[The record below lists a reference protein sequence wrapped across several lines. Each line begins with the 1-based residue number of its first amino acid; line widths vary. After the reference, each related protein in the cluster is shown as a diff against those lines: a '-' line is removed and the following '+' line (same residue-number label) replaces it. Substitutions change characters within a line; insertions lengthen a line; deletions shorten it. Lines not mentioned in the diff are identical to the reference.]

1 MASYVRKT
9 AATLFAASALAV
21 GVAGPASAQ
30 VEQDGLVNANVG
42 DITIQDVNVTA
53 VVGVVATLC
62 DVVDVTNVNVLAVVV
77 DQTGRAAPTVCV
89 TDDRDRVTITNN

>member
-1 MASYVRKT
+1 MATRVRRT
-9 AATLFAASALAV
+9 AATLVAGTALAI
-21 GVAGPASAQ
+21 GVATPASAQ
-30 VEQDGLVNANVG
+30 VQQDGLVNVNVG
-42 DITIQDVNVTA
+42 DITIEDVNVTA

-62 DVVDVTNVNVLAVVV
+62 DVVDVTNVNVLAIVV

>member
-1 MASYVRKT
+1 MTSYVRRT
-9 AATLFAASALAV
+9 AATLFAGTALAI
-21 GVAGPASAQ
+21 GVATPASAQ
-30 VEQDGLVNANVG
+30 VEQNGLVNVNVG

-53 VVGVVATLC
+53 VVGVVAQVC
-62 DVVDVTNVNVLAVVV
+62 DVVDVTNVNILAVVV